1 MTKKKKREE
10 RREKREE
17 RRGKEKKRE
26 EEEEKKKSSEE
37 ERSFKR
43 TGGTLCDIATCV
55 GWSDAG
61 CEQFLSI
68 FPLPSTTFLC

>member
-17 RRGKEKKRE
+17 RRGKEKKR
-26 EEEEKKKSSEE
+26 EEEKKKSSEE